1 VKEVFIS
8 KRLNRWGRR
17 FSFVRF
23 FKVENEARLE
33 KQLDQIYI
41 GNMRLYVNVPR
52 YRRGRD
58 IQVGG
63 MSEVSKMERKQY
75 IHKPVK

>member
-1 VKEVFIS
+1 M
-8 KRLNRWGRR
+8 
-17 FSFVRF
+17 
-23 FKVENEARLE
+23 ENEARLE